1 MTIDAGYFLD
11 HLTMC
16 LHCDRPGSEHEAGG
30 WTFRE
35 GKPVH
40 TTCVAAF
47 DRDYDALSGIE
58 YCACCHEDFS
68 GLVRRA
74 PEDRTLCIECD
85 QYFGKGPPLSTV
97 VIDVGALAR
106 EANASLTQKQT
117 PTI

>member
-1 MTIDAGYFLD
+1 VTIDAGYFLD
-11 HLTMC
+11 HFTIC
-16 LHCDRPGSEHEAGG
+16 VHCDKPGSEHSPGG

-40 TTCVAAF
+40 TTCVAQF
-47 DRDYDALSGIE
+47 DRDYDALSGISHCE
-58 YCACCHEDFS
+58 CCRADFDDC
-68 GLVRRA
+68 VRRA
-74 PEDRTLCIECD
+74 PEDQTLCVQCD
-85 QYFGKGPPLSTV
+85 EYFGKGPPLSTV